1 MKNNKIIIKDRQ
13 DTIEISFE
21 DIEKYHGQ
29 GFIAMAAVTF
39 KAMQAA
45 FAELFPDVPPQREEI
60 SVHTGHPGQGV
71 RDAFEMVTRAV
82 TRGKYTIDTK
92 RTQARL
98 NPNAD
103 MSYSFDIIAI
113 DGRRAEVL
121 LKEGILPNR
130 FFELFKTVR
139 RVPISNKDQQELD
152 GLKQE
157 FDKLKREIAAQ
168 ILVRP
173 TSELF
178 TVKVI
183 SPTVAN

>member
-1 MKNNKIIIKDRQ
+1 MNNKIVIKDHQ

-45 FAELFPDVPPQREEI
+45 FDALFPDGPPQREEI
-60 SVHTGHPGQGV
+60 SILTGHPGQGV

-82 TRGKYTIDTK
+82 TRGNYTIDTK

-113 DGRRAEVL
+113 DGRRAEVV
-121 LKEGILPNR
+121 LKEGVLPNR
-130 FFELFKTVR
+130 FFELFQMVR
-139 RVPISNKDQQELD
+139 RVPRSKKDQQELD
-152 GLKQE
+152 R
-157 FDKLKREIAAQ
+157 LKREFDRLKRGIAAQ
-168 ILVRP
+168 ILVKA